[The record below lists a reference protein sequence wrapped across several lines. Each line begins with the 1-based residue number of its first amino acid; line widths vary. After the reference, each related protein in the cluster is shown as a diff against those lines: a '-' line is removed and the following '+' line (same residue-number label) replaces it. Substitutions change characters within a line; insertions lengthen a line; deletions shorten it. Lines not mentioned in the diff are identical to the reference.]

1 MGIFDIHYLIANIVG
16 CLYQI
21 NQWMTSITQWFAIIA
36 QALWKMMKTG
46 LKDKITIG
54 IFLDVFLGYVIT
66 GFNPVLFT
74 IAGALAGFLLAG
86 RGEKHA

>member
-1 MGIFDIHYLIANIVG
+1 
-16 CLYQI
+16 
-21 NQWMTSITQWFAIIA
+21 
-36 QALWKMMKTG
+36 MMKTG

-54 IFLDVFLGYVIT
+54 IFLAVFLGYVIT